1 VVLVKSQGVCGERPS
16 AKMKSDVPLD
26 YAIFHLTPTRTRC
39 ELLVASGKEKERL
52 ATGLIKPFL
61 THLKAVEDQ
70 ISNGCCSSSS
80 ITLQPPP
87 TTTNTFGDTNANA
100 IKKKDPPP
108 PPPHDAPWFTKGT
121 VER

>member
-1 VVLVKSQGVCGERPS
+1 MWCWVG
-16 AKMKSDVPLD
+16 
-26 YAIFHLTPTRTRC
+26 IFFSRC
-39 ELLVASGKEKERL
+39 ELLVARGKEKERL

-70 ISNGCCSSSS
+70 ISNGCFSSSS

-87 TTTNTFGDTNANA
+87 STTTTCGDTNANA
-100 IKKKDPPP
+100 SKKKDP